1 MLTTVPT
8 DSALRYGLGIATI
21 ELPCGTVIGHDG
33 GDAGTQTWAL
43 TTPDLR
49 DQVVMMVNAQDDD
62 TVLELVLERVAR
74 AFCVIR
80 PA

>member
-1 MLTTVPT
+1 
-8 DSALRYGLGIATI
+8 
-21 ELPCGTVIGHDG
+21 VIGHDG

-49 DQVVMMVNAQDDD
+49 DQVIMMVNAQDDD

-74 AFCVIR
+74 AFCAIR